1 MRMIINFHIGMQDGA
16 LAPAREVRPA
26 MSLFRLGE
34 HAAGAGE
41 GARWGW
47 AVVLAALVHAGLLLA
62 FWAAPAAS
70 AHAPAAPPE
79 EPEVVF
85 FSFPPPPPAAARAPA
100 SRAVTPER
108 VQRHAR
114 AHLARPAL
122 VLPAKV
128 PASERP
134 VEPPVT
140 EAAEPAPEP
149 EPSEPADVGGEPA
162 GTEAVGGVV
171 AGLVG
176 GVLGGREGGRV
187 GATGGSALEV
197 SQVAR
202 APEVLEQVKP
212 RYPRR
217 ARADGIEG
225 LVLVRV
231 IIGTDGRIEP
241 EHTRIVRS
249 VPALD
254 AAALSAVGQWRFTP
268 ALGHQGRPVRVIV
281 EIPLQFSLK

>member
-1 MRMIINFHIGMQDGA
+1 
-16 LAPAREVRPA
+16 

-34 HAAGAGE
+34 PPAGGGE
-41 GARWGW
+41 GQRWGW
-47 AVVLAALVHAGLLLA
+47 AVVLAALVHAGLILA
-62 FWAAPAAS
+62 FWAAPAVS
-70 AHAPAAPPE
+70 VRAPTAPPE

-85 FSFPPPPPAAARAPA
+85 FSFPPPPPAAAQASA
-100 SRAVTPER
+100 SRAPGAER
-108 VQRHAR
+108 VRRQAR
-114 AHLARPAL
+114 LHSARPAL

-128 PASERP
+128 PVPERP
-134 VEPPVT
+134 VETPAE
-140 EAAEPAPEP
+140 EASEPAPEP
-149 EPSEPADVGGEPA
+149 EPSEPANVGGEPA
-162 GTEAVGGVV
+162 GTEGVGGVV

-197 SQVAR
+197 TQVAR
-202 APEVLEQVKP
+202 APEVLERVQP

-231 IIGTDGRIEP
+231 IIGIDGRIEP
-241 EHTRIVRS
+241 EHTRVVRS
-249 VPALD
+249 VPGLD

-281 EIPLQFSLK
+281 EIPVQFSLK

>member
-1 MRMIINFHIGMQDGA
+1 MILNIHIGMQDGA
-16 LAPAREVRPA
+16 TAPAQEVRPA

-34 HAAGAGE
+34 PPAGAEGE
-41 GARWGW
+41 RWGW

-62 FWAAPAAS
+62 FWAVPAA
-70 AHAPAAPPE
+70 AHVPAAATPE

-85 FSFPPPPPAAARAPA
+85 FSFPPPPPAAARASA
-100 SRAVTPER
+100 SRAVAPEQPVR
-108 VQRHAR
+108 RQAR
-114 AHLARPAL
+114 MHLTRPAL
-122 VLPAKV
+122 ALPAKE
-128 PASERP
+128 PAPERP
-134 VEPPVT
+134 VETPNDEV
-140 EAAEPAPEP
+140 AEPAPVP
-149 EPSEPADVGGEPA
+149 EPSEPADVGGGPV
-162 GTEAVGGVV
+162 GTESVGGVV

-176 GVLGGREGGRV
+176 GVLGGREGGLV

-281 EIPLQFSLK
+281 EIPIQFSLK